1 MLPSKIQE
9 LDFHSTVVFMYSP
22 PALFFSCLSL
32 FCHLSLSLCLYF
44 SSLLFSKVSGLT
56 AGHFSSEHLV
66 MTLFLSLYQHS
77 VLDSFHCV
85 ASIM

>member
-9 LDFHSTVVFMYSP
+9 LDFYNTVVFMYSP

-32 FCHLSLSLCLYF
+32 LPSVSLCLSF
-44 SSLLFSKVSGLT
+44 SSPLFSKVSGLT

-77 VLDSFHCV
+77 VLDSFHRV